1 MATKIS
7 KNFTLEELTAS
18 TTATAK
24 GIRNVPD
31 TTQVCNLCALVHNV
45 LQPLR
50 TAMGETIGI
59 SSGFRS
65 VALNAAVGGAY
76 NSQHLKGEA
85 ADLSING
92 DKAKGKKWF
101 EWIKSHCEFD
111 QLIWE
116 RNKAGIYWVHVSF
129 RADGQNRKQVINN
142 LLKG

>member
-1 MATKIS
+1 MTIIS

-18 TTATAK
+18 TTAKAK

-31 TTQVCNLCALVHNV
+31 TQQVCNLCALVHHV

-50 TAMGETIGI
+50 EAMGEAIGI

-65 VALNAAVGGAY
+65 VALNAAVGGAS

-85 ADLSING
+85 ADLCIGG
-92 DKAKGKKWF
+92 DKAKGKRWYQ
-101 EWIKSHCEFD
+101 WIKTHCTYD

-116 RNKAGIYWVHVSF
+116 HNRQGTYWVHVSY
-129 RADGQNRKQVINN
+129 RSDGQNRRQAIDN
-142 LLKG
+142 LLKT